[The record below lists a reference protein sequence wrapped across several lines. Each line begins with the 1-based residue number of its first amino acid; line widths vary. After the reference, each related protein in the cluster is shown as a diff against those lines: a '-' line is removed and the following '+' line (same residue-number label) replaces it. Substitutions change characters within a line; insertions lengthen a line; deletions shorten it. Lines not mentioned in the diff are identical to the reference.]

1 MDLFFSSDGFTV
13 FSLHILIFGILFA
26 VVFDAYCSYVIRKR
40 LNQRIEE
47 LERERKDM
55 QLWSVSIY
63 DYLQD
68 LRKRW

>member
-1 MDLFFSSDGFTV
+1 MSLLFSSEGFTV
-13 FSLHILIFGILFA
+13 FSLHLLIFSILFV

-40 LNQRIEE
+40 LNERIED
-47 LERERKDM
+47 LEKERKQM

-63 DYLQD
+63 DYLQE

>member
-1 MDLFFSSDGFTV
+1 MDLFFSSEGFTV
-13 FSLHILIFGILFA
+13 VSLHILVFGILFA
-26 VVFDAYCSYVIRKR
+26 VVFDAYCSYVVRKR
-40 LNQRIEE
+40 LNERIEE

-55 QLWSVSIY
+55 QLWSISIY